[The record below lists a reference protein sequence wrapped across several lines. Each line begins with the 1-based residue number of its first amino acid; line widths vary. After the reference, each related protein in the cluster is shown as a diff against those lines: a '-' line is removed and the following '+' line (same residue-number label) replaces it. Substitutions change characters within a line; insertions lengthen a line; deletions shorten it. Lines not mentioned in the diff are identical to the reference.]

1 MQQKILIIVIVGIIA
16 VAAGAWFYFSGG
28 EMPGQESSSESPD
41 VVARVNGQD
50 IGQAELEA
58 SEAQI
63 AAGQGVEVSSLDAET
78 RSQLREQARDN
89 LISRALI
96 QQKAKEMGIAAA
108 EADIDAQIESIKAQF
123 EDEAGY
129 QATLNQEGLSE
140 AKLRSQ
146 IADEMVIR
154 AYIEQALDLES
165 VTATE
170 EEVGAEYEQAAATNE
185 GFPELSEVRGQIE
198 SSIIQQKQQQL
209 ITQHI
214 QGLYAEAD
222 VEILI

>member
-78 RSQLREQARDN
+78 RSQLREQALDN

-108 EADIDAQIESIKAQF
+108 EVDIDAQIESIKAQF

-140 AKLRSQ
+140 AELRSQ

-170 EEVGAEYEQAAATNE
+170 EEVRAEYEQAAAANE

>member
-78 RSQLREQARDN
+78 RSQLREQALDN

-123 EDEAGY
+123 EDEAKY

-140 AKLRSQ
+140 AELRSQ

-170 EEVGAEYEQAAATNE
+170 EEVRAEYEQAAAANE

>member
-78 RSQLREQARDN
+78 RSQLREQALDN

-140 AKLRSQ
+140 AELRSQ

-170 EEVGAEYEQAAATNE
+170 EEVGAEYEQAAAANE

>member
-78 RSQLREQARDN
+78 RSQLREQALDN

-123 EDEAGY
+123 EDEAKY

-170 EEVGAEYEQAAATNE
+170 EEVRAEYEQAAAANE

>member
-78 RSQLREQARDN
+78 RSQLREQALDN

-96 QQKAKEMGIAAA
+96 QQKAKEMGIAAT

-140 AKLRSQ
+140 AELRSQ

-170 EEVGAEYEQAAATNE
+170 EEVGAEYEQAAAANE

-198 SSIIQQKQQQL
+198 SSVIQQKQQQL

>member
-78 RSQLREQARDN
+78 RSQLREQALDN

-123 EDEAGY
+123 EDEAKY

-170 EEVGAEYEQAAATNE
+170 EEVGAEYEQAAAANE

-198 SSIIQQKQQQL
+198 SSVIQQKQQQL